1 MTKPTHVLLLLA
13 GLCLAAPTALGDQH
27 LRREPISL
35 PKDVKA
41 IFLAQMLGHVVALDG
56 VVTALG
62 KGDYQ
67 AASDI
72 AASEMGSP
80 RIADTGGTEGPGLG
94 IGKYMPEKFR
104 AITKDFKSAADDFAA
119 LARSMPAEPSA
130 EQHRALAA
138 SLSGITKQC
147 RVCHDT
153 FRVE

>member
-1 MTKPTHVLLLLA
+1 MTKPTYALLLVA

-27 LRREPISL
+27 LRRQPISL

-56 VVTALG
+56 LVTALG

-80 RIADTGGTEGPGLG
+80 RIADAGGTEGPGLG
-94 IGKYMPEKFR
+94 IGKHMPDEFR
-104 AITKDFKSAADDFAA
+104 AIAKDFNTAANDFAA
-119 LARSMPAEPSA
+119 LARSMPAEPTA

-147 RVCHDT
+147 RICHDA

>member
-1 MTKPTHVLLLLA
+1 MNKPARIILLMA
-13 GLCLAAPTALGDQH
+13 GLSLATSAALGDQH

-56 VVTALG
+56 VVSALG
-62 KGDYQ
+62 EGNYQ
-67 AASDI
+67 TAAEI
-72 AASEMGSP
+72 AAAEMGSP
-80 RIADTGGTEGPGLG
+80 RIADTAGTEGPGLG
-94 IGKYMPEKFR
+94 IGKHMPEEFR
-104 AITKDFKSAADDFAA
+104 AIAKDFNTAADDFAA
-119 LARSMPAEPSA
+119 LARTMPAEPSA
-130 EQHRALAA
+130 DQHRALTA